1 MPSLREAA
9 FPFLVLFA
17 VGCSS
22 APDPQNVPAA
32 PEAGVTN
39 GVSNQVSVALASTH
53 LGAEGCTHDESGG
66 LKVMAC
72 ASLPDGSPR
81 GTGLCGGPC
90 EYSSVQLS
98 FASRSGSAAHI
109 QITKV
114 ALVDAATGMDLQ
126 ALTAYTPLV
135 WNGTQY
141 TPWDETIAASSQIKT
156 SYTL

>member
-1 MPSLREAA
+1 MRFARWQCMPSLREAA

-72 ASLPDGSPR
+72 ASQPDGSLANGFLR
-81 GTGLCGGPC
+81 RALREFQCAAVLC
-90 EYSSVQLS
+90 L
-98 FASRSGSAAHI
+98 R
-109 QITKV
+109 
-114 ALVDAATGMDLQ
+114 
-126 ALTAYTPLV
+126 
-135 WNGTQY
+135 
-141 TPWDETIAASSQIKT
+141 
-156 SYTL
+156 